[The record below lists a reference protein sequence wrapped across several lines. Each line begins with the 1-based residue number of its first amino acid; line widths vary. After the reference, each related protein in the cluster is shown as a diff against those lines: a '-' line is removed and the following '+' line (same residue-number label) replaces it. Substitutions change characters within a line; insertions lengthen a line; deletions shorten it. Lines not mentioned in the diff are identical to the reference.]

1 MNGFLKGA
9 AVFIGGVIVVID
21 VVSWKDPSLLH
32 SDYRLPDPATDNAP
46 PLPRKGTF
54 ARTTWTRTIE
64 KESGGL
70 SSPVNFQRHP
80 NPGRQTMLAWP
91 AQ

>member
-21 VVSWKDPSLLH
+21 VVSWKDPSLRH
-32 SDYRLPDPATDNAP
+32 SNYRLPDPATDNAH

-54 ARTTWTRTIE
+54 AAAVWDMDHSKGNPEDFPVPTPRPV
-64 KESGGL
+64 ES
-70 SSPVNFQRHP
+70 
-80 NPGRQTMLAWP
+80 
-91 AQ
+91 